1 MLRQG
6 AFMTTRLD
14 TRRPR
19 WALFAVAAVAAIAM
33 LGPVQPASAQ
43 TIGYAQAIDILADSC
58 GEDILKHCKG
68 INLGG
73 GRVEGCLMDSPKVSQ
88 ACKVDLVR
96 VQQLLAARAAAQAA
110 VGEICNRDAQQ
121 FCKMTKPGKGHILN
135 CLLNAAPS
143 VSANCNAAID
153 AAGYR

>member
-1 MLRQG
+1 
-6 AFMTTRLD
+6 MTTRGH
-14 TRRPR
+14 PR
-19 WALFAVAAVAAIAM
+19 LPRAALAGLAVVAAIIA
-33 LGPVQPASAQ
+33 LGPVRPAAAQ
-43 TIGYAQAIDILADSC
+43 TIGYAEAIDILAGSC

-88 ACKVDLVR
+88 VCKVDLVR

-135 CLLNAAPS
+135 CLLKAAPS

>member
-1 MLRQG
+1 
-6 AFMTTRLD
+6 MTTTGYLRL
-14 TRRPR
+14 RR
-19 WALFAVAAVAAIAM
+19 AFVLAAAAAATAMFAPS
-33 LGPVQPASAQ
+33 GPAGAQ
-43 TIGYAQAIDILADSC
+43 TIGYAEAIDILADSC

-73 GRVEGCLMDSPKVSQ
+73 GRIEGCLTQSPKVSQ
-88 ACKVDLVR
+88 TCKTDLVR
-96 VQQLLAARAAAQAA
+96 VQGLLAARAAAQAA
-110 VGEICNRDAQQ
+110 VGQICNRDAQQ

-135 CLLNAAPS
+135 CLLKAAPS

>member
-1 MLRQG
+1 
-6 AFMTTRLD
+6 MTSVNS
-14 TRRPR
+14 RRPR
-19 WALFAVAAVAAIAM
+19 RAIFAVAAVAAIAA
-33 LGPVQPASAQ
+33 LGPVQPAAAQ

-58 GEDILKHCKG
+58 GADILKHCKG

-73 GRVEGCLMDSPKVSQ
+73 GRIEGCLAQNPKVSQ

-96 VQQLLAARAAAQAA
+96 VQGLLAARAAAQAA
-110 VGEICNRDAQQ
+110 VSEICNRDAQQ
-121 FCKMTKPGKGHILN
+121 FCKLTKPGKGNILN
-135 CLLNAAPS
+135 CLLKAAPS

>member
-1 MLRQG
+1 
-6 AFMTTRLD
+6 MTTLRYSGLGR
-14 TRRPR
+14 T
-19 WALFAVAAVAAIAM
+19 ALVGLAVLGAM
-33 LGPVQPASAQ
+33 TALGPVRATAQ
-43 TIGYAQAIDILADSC
+43 TIGYAEAIDVLADSC
-58 GEDILKHCKG
+58 GKDILTHCKG

-73 GRVEGCLMDSPKVSQ
+73 GRVEGCLAQNPKVSQ
-88 ACKVDLVR
+88 TCKVDLVR
-96 VQQLLAARAAAQAA
+96 VEQLLAARAAAQAA

-135 CLLNAAPS
+135 CLLKAAPS

>member
-1 MLRQG
+1 
-6 AFMTTRLD
+6 MTTSRL
-14 TRRPR
+14 TRLRR
-19 WALFAVAAVAAIAM
+19 ATVLAAAAALTAALAPVGPAA
-33 LGPVQPASAQ
+33 AQ
-43 TIGYAQAIDILADSC
+43 TIGYAEAIDILADSC
-58 GEDILKHCKG
+58 GHDILTYCKG
-68 INLGG
+68 VNLGA
-73 GRVEGCLMDSPKVSQ
+73 GRVEACLEQNPKVAQ
-88 ACKVDLVR
+88 RCKADLLR

-135 CLLNAAPS
+135 CLLKAAPS